1 MALVRWLLYVLV
13 CSTGGWMVNYII
25 LYDYNKRL
33 QAAINAHARNARI
46 AMGLL
51 DENPRDGG

>member
-1 MALVRWLLYVLV
+1 MLVS
-13 CSTGGWMVNYII
+13 STGGWMVNYIV
-25 LYDYNKRL
+25 LYDYYKRL